1 MNAIVRKTII
11 RIIAATAILY
21 APMVSAADITT
32 FASGSLH
39 ENFVSVGKKQI
50 PLPTGKWELMFSH
63 TAASTGEGSLAN
75 AARVSAWLLR
85 RDGGRPAAAM
95 VLRTNSDQI
104 DGSGWRRPPTICDR
118 KNVHFNQS
126 DKLYDRRK
134 ADCWQV
140 NQLVNTY
147 TRSRNPTYQNMKNWA
162 RRNLGTTTALGL
174 QFWINDGYDALR
186 VDYLVNPVHFG
197 FPALDEREWNASQWH
212 PAFVKAHRESERA
225 IEALRNTGENLHRL
239 IQKGFRNELHGYV
252 SDFALSL
259 TP

>member
-1 MNAIVRKTII
+1 MNDIVRKTIL
-11 RIIAATAILY
+11 RIVAATAILY

-32 FASGSLH
+32 FAWGSLH

-50 PLPTGKWELMFSH
+50 PLPIGKWELMFSH
-63 TAASTGEGSLAN
+63 AGAGSGEGSFAN
-75 AARVSAWLLR
+75 AAQVSAWLLR

-95 VLRTNSDQI
+95 VLRTNRDQI

-126 DKLYDRRK
+126 DKLYDRRN

-147 TRSRNPTYQNMKNWA
+147 TRSRNPTFQNMKIWA
-162 RRNLGTTTALGL
+162 RRNLGTTTSLSL

-197 FPALDEREWNASQWH
+197 FPALDEREWSASQWH

-225 IEALRNTGENLHRL
+225 IETLRNTGENLHRL

-252 SDFALSL
+252 SNFALDL
-259 TP
+259 DP